1 MKKTLQRPFW
11 RAAMALTA
19 LPLVAGCGTKSETS
33 GPKEPATTPKKD
45 TARNADVKDEGKD
58 PKWGEGSQAK
68 NKEPTRKASAAG
80 QVTFK
85 KIGGGMVHLAVK
97 SPGSPAPSGTGKVR
111 TVRVLRDEKSY
122 KSFISGLPKKTIT
135 KGPGK
140 PNPDPLLKSPN
151 VDFTKDMVV
160 LVEYDFMWSTPKVKK
175 VHEKDGKLWIQAE
188 FKMPEA
194 IMQHAGGVG
203 SYTAI
208 VVPRSDL
215 TPALETP

>member
-11 RAAMALTA
+11 RATTALTA
-19 LPLVAGCGTKSETS
+19 LALVAGCGTKSGKS
-33 GPKEPATTPKKD
+33 GQKEPATTPKEHTSKKTNVTD
-45 TARNADVKDEGKD
+45 KREG

-68 NKEPTRKASAAG
+68 TKEPTRKASAAG

-85 KIGGGMVHLAVK
+85 RIGGGMVHLAMK
-97 SPGSPAPSGTGKVR
+97 SPRSPAPSGTGKVR
-111 TVRVLRDEKSY
+111 TVRVLRDENSY

-140 PNPDPLLKSPN
+140 PNPDPLLKSPK
-151 VDFTKDMVV
+151 VDFAKDMVV
-160 LVEYDFMWSTPKVKK
+160 LVEYDFMWSTPKVKR
-175 VHEKDGKLWIQAE
+175 VHKKDGKLMIQAE